1 MYIYDFIQGLIIG
14 GTLIIAIG
22 PQNLFVI
29 QQGLKKS
36 YVFTVTLFCSLSD
49 SLLIVIGIYLSNYIV
64 QINPSI
70 IGIIKVLGGIWLI
83 FYGLN
88 KVIKLNQIK
97 DINKKLN
104 IINEY
109 GKVLITLFLIT
120 YANPHV
126 YLDTII
132 LLGSLSTNFNDQFS
146 FGVGAISASFLF
158 FFSLGYM
165 SKFLSKYLNTEK
177 IWKIINI
184 LIIMFMS
191 TLAFYVFINIFN
203 FFN

>member
-29 QQGLKKS
+29 QQGLKNY

-97 DINKKLN
+97 DINKELN

-165 SKFLSKYLNTEK
+165 SKFLSKYIYSNKTWFWIDLT
-177 IWKIINI
+177 IGLLMISYGIYFII
-184 LIIMFMS
+184 F
-191 TLAFYVFINIFN
+191 
-203 FFN
+203 

>member
-70 IGIIKVLGGIWLI
+70 LGTTKVLGGIWLI

-97 DINKKLN
+97 DINKELN

-146 FGVGAISASFLF
+146 FGIGAISASFLF

-165 SKFLSKYLNTEK
+165 SKFLSKYIYSNKTWFWIDYNK
-177 IWKIINI
+177 I
-184 LIIMFMS
+184 
-191 TLAFYVFINIFN
+191 
-203 FFN
+203 

>member
-14 GTLIIAIG
+14 GTLIVAIG

-36 YVFTVTLFCSLSD
+36 YVLTVTLFCSLSD
-49 SLLIVIGIYLSNYIV
+49 SLLIVVGIYLSNYII

-88 KVIKLNQIK
+88 KVIKLNKIK
-97 DINKKLN
+97 DINKELN
-104 IINEY
+104 IIKEY
-109 GKVLITLFLIT
+109 GKVLISLFLIT

-165 SKFLSKYLNTEK
+165 SKFLSKYIYSNKTWFWIDLT
-177 IWKIINI
+177 IGLLMISYGIYFII
-184 LIIMFMS
+184 F
-191 TLAFYVFINIFN
+191 
-203 FFN
+203 

>member
-29 QQGLKKS
+29 QQGLKKY

-49 SLLIVIGIYLSNYIV
+49 SLLIVVGIYLSNYII

-97 DINKKLN
+97 DINKELN

-146 FGVGAISASFLF
+146 FGLGAISASFLF

-165 SKFLSKYLNTEK
+165 SKFLSKYIYSNKTWFWIDLT
-177 IWKIINI
+177 IGLLMISYGIYFII
-184 LIIMFMS
+184 F
-191 TLAFYVFINIFN
+191 
-203 FFN
+203 